1 MDHAVEISRQVPTQ
15 GATLRL
21 AGAAQK
27 YNRRSLEGFLPL
39 STLIQSLSP
48 SKRSLVCRTVNLPR
62 YLVHGGRSSPF
73 HEIVKIG
80 TLSQWGYIP
89 TSAVADPRWRA
100 IGELSGNWRRVSSVR
115 REDLQKRLREGH
127 QRQSAGE
134 SRKRRSGHGFRRG
147 LQRPETG

>member
-1 MDHAVEISRQVPTQ
+1 MDHAAEIWRQVPTQ

-62 YLVHGGRSSPF
+62 YFVHGGRSSPF

-89 TSAVADPRWRA
+89 TGAAADPE
-100 IGELSGNWRRVSSVR
+100 IGGQLANYLVTGGGFHR
-115 REDLQKRLREGH
+115 
-127 QRQSAGE
+127 
-134 SRKRRSGHGFRRG
+134 RKRR
-147 LQRPETG
+147 QMRPIDGMPITETRAQH